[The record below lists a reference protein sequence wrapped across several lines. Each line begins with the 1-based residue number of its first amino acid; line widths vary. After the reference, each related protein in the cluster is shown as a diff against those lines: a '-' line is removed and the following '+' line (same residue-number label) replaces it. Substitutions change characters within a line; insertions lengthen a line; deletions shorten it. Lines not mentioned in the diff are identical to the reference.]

1 MIRINLLPVRA
12 KIRKENVRQLIS
24 IYLLSVLAVVAVI
37 AYVWVAQTYK
47 ISRLQTHLQ
56 QVKAEVANYAKFET
70 ILKDLQAKKTTIE
83 KKRETIISLQQDRD
97 NLVRV
102 LAVMSVQ
109 VPAERVWFEKLTQ
122 AGPAITLEGVALSDE
137 TIVEF
142 MRNLESSPYVDKG
155 SVNLV
160 HTKLTSISGMKL
172 REFRMTCSISGYSA
186 VQQRLKPQKS
196 S

>member
-24 IYLLSVLAVVAVI
+24 LYLLSVLVVVAVI
-37 AYVWVAQTYK
+37 ASVWVWQMYK
-47 ISRLQTHLQ
+47 ISHLQTSLQ
-56 QVKAEVANYAKFET
+56 QVKAEVAQYAKYEK
-70 ILKDLQAKKTTIE
+70 ILQDLQAKKATLV
-83 KKRETIISLQQDRD
+83 KKRETILALQQDRD

-102 LAVMSVQ
+102 LALLSVEI
-109 VPAERVWFEKLTQ
+109 PAERVWFEKMSQ
-122 AGPAITLEGVALSDE
+122 AGAAITLDGVALSDE

-172 REFRMTCSISGYSA
+172 REFRMSCTISGYSV

>member
-24 IYLLSVLAVVAVI
+24 TYLLSVLLLAAGI
-37 AYVWVAQTYK
+37 GYLWVSQSLQ
-47 ISRLQTHLQ
+47 ISRLGSHLK
-56 QVKAEVANYAKFET
+56 QVQAEVAGYAKYEK
-70 ILKDLQAKKTTIE
+70 ILKDLQAKKATIE
-83 KKRETIISLQQDRD
+83 KKRETILALQQDRD

-102 LAVMSVQ
+102 LALLSVEI
-109 VPAERVWFEKLTQ
+109 PPERVWFEKLTQ

-155 SVNLV
+155 TVNLV
-160 HTKLTSISGMKL
+160 HTRLTNISGIKL
-172 REFRMTCSISGYSA
+172 REFRMTCNVSGYSV
-186 VQQRLKPQKS
+186 VQQRLKPQQPS
-196 S
+196 